1 MFQDFSAG
9 PIPSLEEIAVRMNGP
24 IREGPSD
31 LIPGLLPSQGELVIA
46 GETNCGKSLLSLEI
60 ISACTTGRP
69 LWGELEPTKTLK
81 KVLYVLGE
89 HYVEVIQK
97 LLKHTGLPMPD
108 NVYIMG
114 PEQLVYDKWIVTR
127 GMPNTQGISK
137 FMKWADGCDLI
148 VFDPLASFVCGT
160 EVENDNI
167 TMRLVIDTMSLIAQ
181 TVGASCIINAHL
193 GKPMMNNF
201 GQETKRTTYAIRGAS
216 AVEDAATNIF
226 YMGRAGNEAVEAAT
240 GGATF
245 ELVCRKYKG
254 EAPGKFT
261 LLRNRETLTHSLI
274 SDKPFEAVR
283 KLDLRAKVARIQE
296 KNPRFS
302 QETCLQLVADLE
314 GKPVDTIR
322 RWLGLLID

>member
-1 MFQDFSAG
+1 MLPDFSSG
-9 PIPSLEEIAVRMNGP
+9 PVPSLEEVAIRMNGP
-24 IREGPSD
+24 IREGPAD

-60 ISACTTGRP
+60 ISSCMTGRP

-97 LLKHTGLPMPD
+97 LLKHTQLPMPD

-114 PEQLVYDKWIVTR
+114 PEQLMYDKWIVAR
-127 GMPNTQGISK
+127 GQPNVPGINK

-148 VFDPLASFVCGT
+148 VFDPLASFVSGS

-181 TVGASCIINAHL
+181 TAGASCIINAHL
-193 GKPMMNNF
+193 GKPIINQM
-201 GQETKRTTYAIRGAS
+201 GQETKRTSYAIRGAS

-226 YMGRAGNEAVEAAT
+226 YMGRAGNEAVEQAT

-283 KLDLRAKVARIQE
+283 KLDIRAKVARLQE
-296 KNPRFS
+296 KNPQINDRTAI
-302 QETCLQLVADLE
+302 ELVASME
-314 GKPVDTIR
+314 GKPVDTIK
-322 RWLGLLID
+322 RWMGLLID